1 MSAPDTSHA
10 AHMAHTEHAGRTSRH
25 SGASRRSYVLSISHL
40 LLIPV
45 VTAFA
50 LTVAPASAGSG
61 FSFTW
66 GKVVQGSGRTVE
78 TQRTVATFDRV
89 KVEDGLQVVLRQGAA
104 QKVTVRAD
112 DNIEPLIETQVDG
125 ATLLVRTK
133 PDSSISTRNPMLVTI
148 DYVQL
153 NALSINDGV
162 KAELDAVK
170 GAKFEARASDG
181 SNLRLGDVTVA
192 DFEIKVKDGSRAAV
206 GNVRAS
212 SVQRFS
218 VADGASL
225 TVDSV
230 TGDRAMLSVADGASA
245 TMRAMDVKS
254 FEASVADGASAD
266 VAGVAVQQN
275 YSLADAASLD
285 AQKLRGTSARARA
298 SDGSSLRLGQ
308 LLTLDVDAN
317 DGSTVRYTGDP
328 TITRRVRD
336 GASLKKI

>member
-1 MSAPDTSHA
+1 MFTV
-10 AHMAHTEHAGRTSRH
+10 SRQ
-25 SGASRRSYVLSISHL
+25 L
-40 LLIPV
+40 LLPV
-45 VTAFA
+45 IAAFA
-50 LTVAPASAGSG
+50 LAATPAAAGSG

-66 GKVVQGSGRTVE
+66 GKAVQGSGKTVE
-78 TQRTVATFDRV
+78 TQRNVATFDRV
-89 KVEDGLQVVLRQGAA
+89 HVADGIEVVLRQAA
-104 QKVTVRAD
+104 VQKVTVKAD
-112 DNIEPLIETQVDG
+112 DNLEPLIETQVEG
-125 ATLLVRTK
+125 SSLKVKIK
-133 PDSSISTRNPMLVTI
+133 PNSSISTRNPMLVSI

-170 GAKFEARASDG
+170 GAAFDARANDG
-181 SNLRLGDVTVA
+181 SNLRLGDVTVT
-192 DFEIKVKDGSRAAV
+192 DFSIKVQDGSRATV

-212 SVQRFS
+212 SIQRFS

-225 TVDSV
+225 TIESAS
-230 TGDRAMLSVADGASA
+230 GDRAMLSVADGAHA
-245 TMRAMDVKS
+245 TVRTMDVKV
-254 FEASVADGASAD
+254 FEASVADGARAD
-266 VAGVAVQQN
+266 VAGVAVQQT
-275 YSLADAASLD
+275 YSLADAASVD